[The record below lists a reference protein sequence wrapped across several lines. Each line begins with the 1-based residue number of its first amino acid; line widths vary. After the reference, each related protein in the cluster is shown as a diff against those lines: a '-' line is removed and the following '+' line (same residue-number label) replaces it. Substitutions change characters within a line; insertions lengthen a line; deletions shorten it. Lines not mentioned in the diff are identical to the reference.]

1 METNR
6 LDIDYKIID
15 RLNYIVDCINE
26 CIYRSEWDRKNEL
39 EKMYFNI
46 YDQLDFTHKEY
57 IETRKGREII

>member
-1 METNR
+1 MSTNR

-26 CIYRSEWDRKNEL
+26 CIDTCEWKHKEEL

-57 IETRKGREII
+57 IETRKVGK